1 VSNVV
6 DFRKAQKKKAEPKPT
21 PGGGPKR
28 RSAGEF
34 ALAVGLTGV
43 AIFLAPTLWAGVPA
57 PLLAVINLLV
67 AAVYVQQG
75 PRLLAGLW
83 IALSFAVL
91 AIFSEA
97 SPVAYALGVA
107 FATFG

>member
-1 VSNVV
+1 MSNVV
-6 DFRKAQKKKAEPKPT
+6 DFRKARKKKAEPKPT
-21 PGGGPKR
+21 PGAPKR

-43 AIFLAPTLWAGVPA
+43 AIFLAPTLWTGVPA
-57 PLLAVINLLV
+57 PLLAVVNLLV

-91 AIFSEA
+91 AVFSEA

-107 FATFG
+107 LATFG

>member
-1 VSNVV
+1 MSNVV
-6 DFRKAQKKKAEPKPT
+6 DFRKAQKKKPEPKRA
-21 PGGGPKR
+21 PGAPKR
-28 RSAGEF
+28 RSAAEF
-34 ALAVGLTGV
+34 AMAVGLTGV
-43 AIFLAPTLWAGVPA
+43 AIFLAPTLWTGVPVH
-57 PLLAVINLLV
+57 LLAVVNLLV

-75 PRLLAGLW
+75 PRLLAILW

-91 AIFSEA
+91 AVFSEA